1 MELHVFVGNINIFSF
16 AIIKLIKT
24 SVVLFFWGG
33 RGGGGSCISTSTTEV
48 PRLN

>member
-33 RGGGGSCISTSTTEV
+33 RGGGEAVYLHLPLKCQD
-48 PRLN
+48 